1 MIRVKRKHMVI
12 ILFSCF
18 IVKGRR
24 EWKKLN
30 LQQVLSRRDN
40 SATVLEQK
48 GRRKFRHMVEGG

>member
-1 MIRVKRKHMVI
+1 MVI